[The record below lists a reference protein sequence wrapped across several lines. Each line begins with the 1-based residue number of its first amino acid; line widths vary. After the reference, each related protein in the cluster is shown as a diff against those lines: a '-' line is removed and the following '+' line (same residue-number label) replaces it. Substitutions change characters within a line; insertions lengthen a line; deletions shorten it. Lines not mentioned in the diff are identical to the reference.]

1 MRHPVVLVMLAFVC
15 GVNLSAQSAGSDFTI
30 TTLTPRPDFVSGD
43 DAPIQVRLPSSVDV
57 TQVLVTVNGW
67 DVTSD
72 LHFDPT
78 KGTLSGVIAGLQPG
92 RNTVTASTR
101 DSGERVQLELVN
113 HPIVGPVF
121 AGPHETPF
129 ICQTEQFKLQNGE
142 PLGKPLDEHCSITTR
157 VDYYYKSTAG
167 GALKPL
173 QGQLKLAL
181 TTEVSPTTDLPPDVA
196 QVTTI
201 TGATVPFIVRIET
214 GTINRAIYQI
224 SMLHKPGDPEP
235 DFVTRPTGWNGRLIY
250 TFGGG
255 CTGGWYRQGA
265 GTGGVVDEVML
276 QRGYA
281 VASASLNAFGNNCA
295 ETLAA
300 ETMMMVKE
308 HFIEAYGAPKF
319 TIGWGGSG
327 GSYQQHQIADSYPG
341 LLDGI
346 MPARSFPDLNSATV
360 PFITDARLLKNYFD
374 KNAKVAFTEEQK
386 RQVSGFGEWATA
398 DAVYDGAGRISP
410 TEHCPE
416 VLPEAMRYHGTRRPN
431 GARCDIYDHAVNVFG
446 RDPETGFARRPLD
459 NTGIQYGLA
468 ALNSGAITP
477 AQFLDLNEKVG
488 GFDSD
493 GNFRAARTVGDLDA
507 IRAAYQSGRVTHG
520 GGLSAIPII
529 DYRAYLDDTGKGDVH
544 VRYHS
549 FSTRERLRKANGHSD
564 NFVMLTDDRRSG
576 DSLRAPVLR
585 EALSQMDQWLT
596 AIVEDTSSDAPIEKI
611 RRAKPADLVDACWT
625 RDDAPQKI
633 VEPAQFGAGMCDEL
647 YPANSFPRHVAG
659 SPLSADVMKCQ
670 LRPISVEDYT
680 VTFSA
685 ADMTR
690 LRRIFPDG
698 VCDWSKPGVE
708 QQKPA
713 GPWQRFGAPTAPQ
726 TSARE

>member
-1 MRHPVVLVMLAFVC
+1 MRFRAALAILAVATLPASLWAQGTEFQITPLV
-15 GVNLSAQSAGSDFTI
+15 
-30 TTLTPRPDFVSGD
+30 PRADFVSGD
-43 DAPIQVRLPSSVDV
+43 DVPVEIVLPASVDM

-67 DVTSD
+67 DVTQNLKYDASRR
-72 LHFDPT
+72 
-78 KGTLSGVIAGLQPG
+78 TLSGVVGGLQPG
-92 RNTVTASTR
+92 RNTITASTR
-101 DSGERVQLELVN
+101 DQGARAQLDVLN

-129 ICQTEQFKLQNGE
+129 VCQTEQFKLQNGE
-142 PLGKPLDEHCSITTR
+142 VLGKPLDEHCSITMR

-173 QGQLKLAL
+173 AGTA
-181 TTEVSPTTDLPPDVA
+181 VPADAA
-196 QVTTI
+196 QVTTL
-201 TGATVPFIVRIET
+201 TGAAVPFIVRIET
-214 GTINRAIYQI
+214 GTINRAIYQV
-224 SMLHKPGDPEP
+224 SMLHNPADAQP
-235 DFVTRPTGWNGRLIY
+235 DFATRSAGWNGRLIY

-281 VASASLNAFGNNCA
+281 VASASLNVFGNNCA

-341 LLDGI
+341 LLDGLV
-346 MPARSFPDLNSATV
+346 PARSFPDLNFGTV

-374 KNAKVAFTEEQK
+374 KKAKQPFTTEQK
-386 RQVSGFGEWATA
+386 RVISGFGEWATA
-398 DAVYDGAGRISP
+398 DAVYDDAGRISP

-416 VLPEAMRYHGTRRPN
+416 ALPEAQRYHPKERPK
-431 GARCDIYDHAVNVFG
+431 GARCDVYDHAVNIFG
-446 RDPETGFARRPLD
+446 RDPKTGFARRPLD
-459 NTGIQYGLA
+459 NVGVQYGLN
-468 ALNSGAITP
+468 ALNTGVITP
-477 AQFLDLNEKVG
+477 AQFLDLNESIG
-488 GFDSD
+488 GFDND
-493 GNFRAARTVGDLDA
+493 GNFRAARTVTDAEA
-507 IRAAYQSGRVTHG
+507 IRASYRSGRVTNGG
-520 GGLSAIPII
+520 GGLASIPII
-529 DYRAYLDDTGKGDVH
+529 DYRAYLDDTGKGNVH

-564 NFVMLTDDRRSG
+564 NFVMLTDDRKWG

-585 EALSQMDQWLT
+585 EALSQLDEWLT
-596 AIVEDTSSDAPIEKI
+596 KIVDDTSSDAAIVKV
-611 RRAKPADLVDACWT
+611 RRHKPADLVDACWT
-625 RDDAPQKI
+625 RDDNPQKV
-633 VEPAQFGAGMCDEL
+633 VEPAQFGAGKCDAL

-659 SPLSADVMKCQ
+659 SPVAGDVIKCQ
-670 LRPISVEDYT
+670 LKPVATSDYN
-680 VTFSA
+680 VTLSA

-690 LRRIFPDG
+690 LRRIFADG
-698 VCDWSKPGVE
+698 VCDWSKPGVD
-708 QQKPA
+708 QQPPA
-713 GPWQRFGAPTAPQ
+713 GTWQRFGG
-726 TSARE
+726 TSANQTAARD